1 MISSELAVD
10 VLIRVNRGKYKPGVY
25 STTNR
30 QFELAYKNPSKE
42 FILDPQLFNKV
53 LSAYVSHEW
62 INK

>member
-10 VLIRVNRGKYKPGVY
+10 VLIRVNQGTYKSTAY
-25 STTNR
+25 STTSR